1 MPVICRKWADM
12 EKLKDVTEEQK
23 KFAVDATVTLVV
35 EELANDLKLNPTI
48 VLRDFVASKTG
59 ALLYDESS
67 KLWWNGP
74 SYIADMYK
82 KEVSNSATSSK
93 DVSH

>member
-1 MPVICRKWADM
+1 M
-12 EKLKDVTEEQK
+12 EKLKNVTEEQK
-23 KFAVDATVTLVV
+23 KFAVDAMVTLVV
-35 EELANDLKLNPTI
+35 EELVNDLKFDSTTI
-48 VLRDFVASKTG
+48 LKDFVASKTG

-82 KEVSNSATSSK
+82 KEIKV
-93 DVSH
+93 V

>member
-1 MPVICRKWADM
+1 M
-12 EKLKDVTEEQK
+12 EKLKAVTEEQK
-23 KFAVDATVTLVV
+23 KFAVDAMVSLVV
-35 EELANDLKLNPTI
+35 EELANESGNDPTTTLK
-48 VLRDFVASKTG
+48 DFVASKTG

-82 KEVSNSATSSK
+82 KEIKA
-93 DVSH
+93 

>member
-1 MPVICRKWADM
+1 M

-23 KFAVDATVTLVV
+23 KFAVDAMVTLVV
-35 EELANDLKLNPTI
+35 EELVNDLKLNSTT
-48 VLRDFVASKTG
+48 LLKDFVASKTG

-74 SYIADMYK
+74 SYIAEMYK
-82 KEVSNSATSSK
+82 KEMK
-93 DVSH
+93 EIDK

>member
-1 MPVICRKWADM
+1 M

-23 KFAVDATVTLVV
+23 KFAVDAMVTLVV
-35 EELANDLKLNPTI
+35 EELVNELKLDPTTT
-48 VLRDFVASKTG
+48 LKDFVASKTG
-59 ALLYDESS
+59 VLLYDESS

-82 KEVSNSATSSK
+82 KEMKEAVQCE
-93 DVSH
+93 

>member
-1 MPVICRKWADM
+1 M

-23 KFAVDATVTLVV
+23 KFAIDAMVTLVV
-35 EELANDLKLNPTI
+35 EELEEESGCAPDVVLKE
-48 VLRDFVASKTG
+48 FVSSKTG

-74 SYIADMYK
+74 AYVAEMYR
-82 KEVSNSATSSK
+82 KEK
-93 DVSH
+93 ERESH

>member
-1 MPVICRKWADM
+1 M

-23 KFAVDATVTLVV
+23 KFAVDAMVTLVV
-35 EELANDLKLNPTI
+35 EELVNDLKLDPTTT
-48 VLRDFVASKTG
+48 LKDFVASKTG

-82 KEVSNSATSSK
+82 KEMKEAVQCE
-93 DVSH
+93 

>member
-1 MPVICRKWADM
+1 M

-23 KFAVDATVTLVV
+23 KFAVDAMVTLVV
-35 EELANDLKLNPTI
+35 EELADDLNIPPTI
-48 VLRDFVASKTG
+48 MLKDFVASKTG

-67 KLWWNGP
+67 KLWWNGS

-82 KEVSNSATSSK
+82 KEIRS
-93 DVSH
+93 

>member
-1 MPVICRKWADM
+1 M
-12 EKLKDVTEEQK
+12 EKLKDVTDEQK

-35 EELANDLKLNPTI
+35 EELVKDLKLEPS
-48 VLRDFVASKTG
+48 VALKDFVSSKTG

-82 KEVSNSATSSK
+82 KEKTQTDSE
-93 DVSH
+93 

>member
-1 MPVICRKWADM
+1 M

-23 KFAVDATVTLVV
+23 KFAVDAMVTLVV
-35 EELANDLKLNPTI
+35 EELVNDLKLDPST
-48 VLRDFVASKTG
+48 VLKDFVASKTG

-74 SYIADMYK
+74 AYIADMYK
-82 KEVSNSATSSK
+82 KEMRKTVRLSG
-93 DVSH
+93 

>member
-1 MPVICRKWADM
+1 MSRYGKIRECYRR
-12 EKLKDVTEEQK
+12 TK
-23 KFAVDATVTLVV
+23 KFAVDAMVALVV
-35 EELANDLKLNPTI
+35 EELVNGLKLDPTVI
-48 VLRDFVASKTG
+48 LRDFVASNTG

-82 KEVSNSATSSK
+82 DEIGKE
-93 DVSH
+93 

>member
-1 MPVICRKWADM
+1 M

-23 KFAVDATVTLVV
+23 KFAVYAMVTLVV
-35 EELANDLKLNPTI
+35 EELVNDLKLNSTT
-48 VLRDFVASKTG
+48 LLKDFVASKTG

-74 SYIADMYK
+74 SYIAELYK
-82 KEVSNSATSSK
+82 KEIEEIDK
-93 DVSH
+93 

>member
-1 MPVICRKWADM
+1 M
-12 EKLKDVTEEQK
+12 EKLKNVTEEQK
-23 KFAVDATVTLVV
+23 KYAVDAMVALVV
-35 EELANDLKLNPTI
+35 EELVCDLKQDTTEI
-48 VLRDFVASKTG
+48 LRDFVSSKTG

-82 KEVSNSATSSK
+82 REIAS
-93 DVSH
+93 

>member
-1 MPVICRKWADM
+1 M

-23 KFAVDATVTLVV
+23 KFAVDAMVTLVV
-35 EELANDLKLNPTI
+35 EELVKDLKLKPTVI
-48 VLRDFVASKTG
+48 LKDFVASKTG

-74 SYIADMYK
+74 SYVAEMYK
-82 KEVSNSATSSK
+82 KEVKAIDK
-93 DVSH
+93 

>member
-1 MPVICRKWADM
+1 MDINM
-12 EKLKDVTEEQK
+12 EKLREVTEEQK
-23 KFAVDATVTLVV
+23 KFAVDAMAALVV
-35 EELANDLKLNPTI
+35 EELADNLNLNPTTA
-48 VLRDFVASKTG
+48 LKEFVASKTG

-82 KEVSNSATSSK
+82 EEIQKA
-93 DVSH
+93 